1 MLLNDIHLHFM
12 PYKSTY
18 LLKPGTKEI
27 KMLNYIKLTY
37 SPGPNQPYPRLENIL
52 LCHKCFEN
60 HSLQKQLTS
69 TCVTQKI
76 AVSFKQQKQKLES
89 SSKHRI
95 KFVPPY

>member
-1 MLLNDIHLHFM
+1 M

-60 HSLQKQLTS
+60 QSPKTADIYMCYS
-69 TCVTQKI
+69 ENCSI
-76 AVSFKQQKQKLES
+76 F
-89 SSKHRI
+89 
-95 KFVPPY
+95 